1 MKGANVN
8 NQQTWGW
15 FNIYYTC
22 GNSVGCRTSNAPDTF
37 IQNTTADTQYV
48 WDPSKYIQGAN
59 GQKFVWIEVYY
70 NRAYVHFG
78 WSAGAYTIAT
88 SWIGLRWICGDGTY
102 GCNVNSRF
110 ARNLTAITGFTYI
123 VVAAYTLQESQL

>member
-1 MKGANVN
+1 MENGLPGVKGANVN

-22 GNSVGCRTSNAPDTF
+22 SNSVGCRTSNDPNTF

-48 WDPSKYIQGAN
+48 WDSSKYIQGAN

-70 NRAYVHFG
+70 NRAYAHFG
-78 WSAGAYTIAT
+78 
-88 SWIGLRWICGDGTY
+88 
-102 GCNVNSRF
+102 
-110 ARNLTAITGFTYI
+110 
-123 VVAAYTLQESQL
+123 